1 MSELPRE
8 YNAAVDLVD
17 RHLAEGRGS
26 RLAYRDD
33 RGAYTY
39 AELGERVN
47 RAGNALAELGV
58 EPEHRVLLLMLDT
71 IDFVALFLG
80 AIKLGAIPIPINTLL
95 KPADYSFYLRDSRAR
110 VVVVSDALLPQLDA
124 ALADRPRT
132 LRHVVVASSP
142 LGGASGSH
150 PRYDEL
156 AARASTSLEAASTSP
171 DEVAFWLYSSG
182 STGAPKGAMHLHS
195 HLMTTAHCYA
205 SGVLGLRPDDVVFS
219 AAKLFFAYGLGNAL
233 TFPLA
238 IGASA
243 ILCAERPTPAV
254 VARVMRSGSPT
265 IFCGVPT
272 LFASLLADADIEK
285 NGLSSALRLSVSAG
299 EGLPRHL
306 GEAWQARFG
315 TPILDGIG
323 STELLHIFLS
333 NRPDDVRYGTTGKP
347 VPGYDVKLVGED
359 GEPVADGEEG
369 SLWVRGASAC
379 VGYWNQR
386 EKSLASFHGSW
397 TRTGDRYV
405 RDEDGYY
412 VYCGRADDML
422 KVGGI
427 WVSPFEV
434 ESALAAHPSVLE
446 AAVVGAG
453 DAEGLIK
460 PKAFVVLKSGAAAT
474 EAELKA
480 FVKERLAPYKCP
492 RWIELVGELPKTATG
507 KVQRFKLRA
516 G

>member
-1 MSELPRE
+1 MTQRE
-8 YNAAVDLVD
+8 YNAAADLVD
-17 RHLAEGRGS
+17 RHLAEGRGAS
-26 RLAYRDD
+26 IAYRDD
-33 RGAYTY
+33 RGVYTY
-39 AELGERVN
+39 AELAERVN
-47 RAGNALAELGV
+47 RAGNALAELGI

-80 AIKLGAIPIPINTLL
+80 AMKLGAVPIPINTLL
-95 KPADYSFYLRDSRAR
+95 KPADYAFYLRDSRAR
-110 VVVVSDALLPQLDA
+110 VVVVSDALLPQLDL
-124 ALADRPRT
+124 ALTDRPRT

-142 LGGASGSH
+142 LGGSSGVYA
-150 PRYDEL
+150 RYDDL
-156 AARASTSLEAASTSP
+156 AARASTALEAAPTSP
-171 DEVAFWLYSSG
+171 DDVAFWLYSSG

-195 HLMTTAHCYA
+195 HLLKTATCYA
-205 SGVLGLRPDDVVFS
+205 QGVLGLGPDDVVFS

-243 ILCAERPTPAV
+243 LLCAERPTPSC
-254 VARVMRSGSPT
+254 VARVMRTGSPT

-272 LFASLLADADIEK
+272 LFAALLADEDIRK
-285 NGLSSALRLSVSAG
+285 SGLSSALRLSVSAG

-315 TPILDGIG
+315 APILDGIG

-333 NRPDDVRYGTTGKP
+333 NRPGDVRYGTTGKP
-347 VPGYDVKLVGED
+347 VPGYDLKLVGDD
-359 GEPVADGEEG
+359 GSEVRDGEEG
-369 SLWVRGASAC
+369 SLWVRGDTAC
-379 VGYWNQR
+379 IGYWNQR
-386 EKSLASFHGSW
+386 EKSLASFHGPW

-446 AAVVGAG
+446 AAVVGAA
-453 DAEGLIK
+453 DAEGLVK
-460 PKAFVVLKSGAAAT
+460 PKAYVVLKAGASAS
-474 EAELKA
+474 EDELKA
-480 FVKERLAPYKCP
+480 FVKERLAPYKYP
-492 RWIELVGELPKTATG
+492 RWIELVAELPKTATG